1 MATGTQPVI
10 ETTASATEVP
20 SVSNWLRLVEL
31 VFVVLA
37 ATYLPYLGTI
47 YYLTGGSIEHHGPD
61 WYRTAY
67 MLGYEFTGLAIV
79 CYILFRRG
87 QHLSSIGFSLRWRD
101 LWTGALVWVG
111 ALAAGVIWSSCY
123 YRIYHAFFGAY
134 PAQRDLHSLFQVHIG
149 VLWAVSLIVNGFYE
163 EGIIRGFVTSD
174 LTALTGNRWI
184 AGAAS
189 VLLQIGYH
197 GYQGLTNV
205 MLILPLFL
213 FFAVYYAKTGRLTPL
228 IVAHSL
234 QDFLALSHYR
244 H

>member
-1 MATGTQPVI
+1 MATGTQSVL
-10 ETTASATEVP
+10 ETTAPATNIL
-20 SVSNWLRLVEL
+20 SVSKRLRLIEL
-31 VFVVLA
+31 LFVVLA

-47 YYLTGGSIEHHGPD
+47 YYLTGGSVEHHGPD
-61 WYRTAY
+61 WYRSAY
-67 MLGYEFTGLAIV
+67 MLGYEFTALAIV

-87 QHLSSIGFSLRWRD
+87 HPLSSIGFSLRWGD
-101 LWTGALVWVG
+101 LGLGALVWVG
-111 ALAAGVIWSSCY
+111 ALATSFLWSSYY
-123 YRIYHAFFGAY
+123 YRVYYLFFGAY
-134 PAQRDLHSLFQVHIG
+134 PVARDLHPLFKVHIG
-149 VLWAVSLIVNGFYE
+149 VLWAVSVIVNGFYE

-174 LTALTGNRWI
+174 LAALTGSRWV

-197 GYQGLTNV
+197 GYQGLTN
-205 MLILPLFL
+205 MILILPLFV
-213 FFAVYYAKTGRLTPL
+213 FFAVYYGKTGRLTPL